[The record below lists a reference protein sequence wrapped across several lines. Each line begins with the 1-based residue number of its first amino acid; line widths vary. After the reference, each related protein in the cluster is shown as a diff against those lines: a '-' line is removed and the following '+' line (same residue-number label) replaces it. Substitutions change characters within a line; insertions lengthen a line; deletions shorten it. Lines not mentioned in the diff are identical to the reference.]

1 MKIVGDTVYIQ
12 RGEIWSLDF
21 DVTDEKGRPY
31 MLFSKWSN
39 PYLAITVAGSM
50 YEQTGDMR
58 ETHWLDLSHRWVEQ
72 VDGSVEKEP
81 FKRFIA
87 TEPLYLPDGQFS
99 VIDVL
104 ERYGDRIV
112 IDLVSDFDIKN
123 YLFYIENS
131 DGDYE
136 YKYVSS
142 YTGTDAESVS
152 TSAVWADYNFRV
164 IKQFNTKSWMEQ
176 GYLYD
181 AKILTGQTLEEY
193 VAGILHE
200 SLPEE
205 GWSDAEL
212 GDKISLIEDE
222 QIRAKVL
229 AVFESGMPLMPEYD
243 VKALI
248 IEPSKLLVSTNI
260 QEGVR

>member
-1 MKIVGDTVYIQ
+1 MRIVGDTVYVQ

-58 ETHWLDLSHRWVEQ
+58 ETHWLDLSYRWVEQ
-72 VDGSVEKEP
+72 EDGTIVKEP
-81 FKRFIA
+81 LKRFIA
-87 TEPLYLPDGQFS
+87 TEPLYLPDGRFS
-99 VIDVL
+99 IIDAL
-104 ERYGDRIV
+104 MCYGDRIV
-112 IDLVSDFDIKN
+112 INSTSDFDIKN
-123 YLFYIENS
+123 YLFYVENS
-131 DGDYE
+131 DGNYE

-142 YTGTDAESVS
+142 YTGTDAESANA
-152 TSAVWADYNFRV
+152 SAVWVDYNFRV
-164 IKQFNTKSWMEQ
+164 VKQFNTKSWMEQ

-181 AKILTGQTLEEY
+181 AKILAGETCEEY
-193 VAGILHE
+193 VARQLNI
-200 SLPEE
+200 
-205 GWSDAEL
+205 EL
-212 GDKISLIEDE
+212 GDWSAEELEQKIASIEDE
-222 QIRAKVL
+222 EIREHVMS
-229 AVFESGMPLMPEYD
+229 VYESGAPLMPEYD

-260 QEGVR
+260 QGGVR

>member
-58 ETHWLDLSHRWVEQ
+58 ETYWLDLSHRWVEQ
-72 VDGSVEKEP
+72 EDGSVVKEP
-81 FKRFIA
+81 LKRFIA
-87 TEPLYLPDGQFS
+87 TEPLYLPDGRFS
-99 VIDVL
+99 ITDAL
-104 ERYGDRIV
+104 DYYGDRIV
-112 IDLVSDFDIKN
+112 IDTNSDFDVKN

-131 DGDYE
+131 DGNYE

-142 YTGTDAESVS
+142 YTGTGAESAD
-152 TSAVWADYNFRV
+152 TSAIWTEYSFRI
-164 IKQFNTKSWMEQ
+164 IKQFDTKSWMEQ

-181 AKILTGQTLEEY
+181 AKILTGQTLPEFVARCLNVMVEDWDTEELQ
-193 VAGILHE
+193 V
-200 SLPEE
+200 
-205 GWSDAEL
+205 
-212 GDKISLIEDE
+212 KIFLIEDE
-222 QIRAKVL
+222 ENRQL
-229 AVFESGMPLMPEYD
+229 AQDVYESGAALMPD
-243 VKALI
+243 FDTKSLI
-248 IEPSKLLVSTNI
+248 MEPTRLLVSNNI
-260 QEGVR
+260 QGRVR